1 MGSDR
6 SRSYQLSTLGLVNPA
21 LVFEF
26 RGIRIAKSIRENHG
40 ARSLKALPFTIH
52 PLAQFS
58 ERLKKEKSTRDLYQF
73 KNINNPQVKPVYRAL
88 LREPRQPW
96 ERSQGANYSDVNHI
110 KLKPEVG
117 FVGDSH
123 PAGRSSQLTYGDYKI
138 STTLRHSGLWV
149 AYFGRSDGSLI
160 GNASGRRAVLETGS
174 FTAEVLAIAAAQ
186 IEIDGLV
193 ELVRRPNTVK
203 TK

>member
-1 MGSDR
+1 MR
-6 SRSYQLSTLGLVNPA
+6 
-21 LVFEF
+21 EF

-40 ARSLKALPFTIH
+40 ARCLKALPFTIH

-58 ERLKKEKSTRDLYQF
+58 ERLKKGKSTRDLYQF
-73 KNINNPQVKPVYRAL
+73 KNINNPQVMPVYRAL
-88 LREPRQPW
+88 LPEPRHPW
-96 ERSQGANYSDVNHI
+96 ERSQAATGSYINPI
-110 KLKPEVG
+110 KPKQLGVA

-123 PAGRSSQLTYGDYKI
+123 SVGHSSQLTYGDYKI
-138 STTLRHSGLWV
+138 STTLHHSGTWV

-160 GNASGRRAVLETGS
+160 GDASGRRAVLETGS
-174 FTAEVLAIAAAQ
+174 FAAEVLAIAAAQ

-193 ELVRRPNTVK
+193 KLARRPNMVK